1 LISFWEKE
9 PLLKQLKPLKY
20 NGLELLAN
28 KETKVSNLFF
38 GTVIAVLECIHSVV
52 LLLGAQI
59 NHLFGRQ
66 KVMDFLTSMK
76 ISSSGL
82 NVQRKLMETVS
93 SNLAN
98 IETTRTPEG
107 GPYRRK
113 ELVVTAL
120 PLEDDFNEILKSE
133 LGENVLQSMITEIIE
148 DQSEPRLVFNPNHPD
163 ANETGYVAMPNVDL
177 MTEMVNLIT
186 STRGFEANVTAM
198 NATKSMA
205 QRAIEL
211 GR

>member
-1 LISFWEKE
+1 
-9 PLLKQLKPLKY
+9 
-20 NGLELLAN
+20 
-28 KETKVSNLFF
+28 
-38 GTVIAVLECIHSVV
+38 
-52 LLLGAQI
+52 
-59 NHLFGRQ
+59 
-66 KVMDFLTSMK
+66 MDFLTSMK

-113 ELVVTAL
+113 EVVVSAL
-120 PLEDDFNEILKSE
+120 PLEENFNEMLKSE
-133 LGENVLQSMITEIIE
+133 LGENVLQTMITDIIE
-148 DQSEPRLVFNPNHPD
+148 DQNEPKLVFNPNHPD
-163 ANETGYVAMPNVDL
+163 ANEAGYVAMPNVDL
-177 MTEMVNLIT
+177 MTEMVNLVT

-198 NATKSMA
+198 NAAKAMA
-205 QRAIEL
+205 QRAIDL